1 MKRITIFQEGLS
13 PIAIDDNDEKQI
25 EQYTKELTKLLESN
39 SVSILHTTSS
49 SIIIRP
55 NKIISIVISE
65 ITDKQHPKPTPKKKI
80 KQQPKSVKK
89 EETQDIITD

>member
-25 EQYTKELTKLLESN
+25 EQYTRELSQLLENN

-55 NKIISIVISE
+55 NKITSIVVSE
-65 ITDKQHPKPTPKKKI
+65 MTDIQPPKPTPKKKQ
-80 KQQPKSVKK
+80 KQKPVKK